1 MVPLSEWGEC
11 PGGFFFKDTAKRE
24 VLRGDHLFQR
34 FALLLRILNCCKG
47 SRLRGSFDI
56 YLIRYTYIEGV
67 SLVNDIILGEHD
79 KAMDESF
86 LSFIID
92 GRDVWEW
99 NTFSSGS
106 ISLRMS
112 LFVGNKVCSWCS
124 RASPLIIKGELT
136 VWEAVME

>member
-1 MVPLSEWGEC
+1 MVPLSKWGEC

-24 VLRGDHLFQR
+24 VLRRNHLFQR

-56 YLIRYTYIEGV
+56 YLIRYTYIKGV
-67 SLVNDIILGEHD
+67 SLVYGMILGEHNE
-79 KAMDESF
+79 ATDESF
-86 LSFIID
+86 LSFIVN

-106 ISLRMS
+106 ISSRMLS
-112 LFVGNKVCSWCS
+112 FVGNKVCSWCS

-136 VWEAVME
+136 VREAVME